1 MTTQNA
7 KAVSWL
13 RWTVLTT
20 IGLAGGLV
28 AALLAGGP
36 VEAVVGM
43 ILAMPVVTGIVGLV
57 LGGTQWLEL
66 RRRVR
71 PAGWWVLASAIG
83 LGAGLLGGVALVEQV
98 GNAVTGG
105 QVNIRSMS
113 VPWRAVSFAVVGLVS
128 GAGLGLMQWLA
139 FRRCGLSGA
148 GWVGTSTLA
157 MASGMVVGAVLADLL
172 TPGFATPA
180 GFVLFLLVAG
190 ALFGAISGRRLQ
202 RA

>member
-1 MTTQNA
+1 MTTQKVN
-7 KAVSWL
+7 AVSWL
-13 RWTVLTT
+13 RWTILTT
-20 IGLAGGLV
+20 LGLAGGLV

-43 ILAMPVVTGIVGLV
+43 MLAMPVVTGIVGLV

-71 PAGWWVLASAIG
+71 PAGWWVLASTIG
-83 LGAGLLGGVALVEQV
+83 LSVGLLGGVVLVEQI

-113 VPWRAVSFAVVGLVS
+113 MVWRVVSFAVVGVVS

-139 FRRCGLSGA
+139 FRRFGLPGA

-157 MASGMVVGAVLADLL
+157 MGTGLVAGAILADLL
-172 TPGFATPA
+172 TPGFATPI

-190 ALFGAISGRRLQ
+190 TILGAVSGRRL
-202 RA
+202 RRV